1 MKSETICKLEAA
13 LARLGR
19 NRLLELKLRH
29 LPKNFTFFERESDE
43 MVLGRSLMEKYDDS
57 PDEGQAGKYS
67 GWFSRISQIQRAKGR
82 LGGENDDGNH

>member
-29 LPKNFTFFERESDE
+29 LPEDFTFLDRESDE
-43 MVLGRSLMEKYDDS
+43 MVLGRCWMEKYDDS
-57 PDEGQAGKYS
+57 PGAG
-67 GWFSRISQIQRAKGR
+67 
-82 LGGENDDGNH
+82 